1 VDETWGRSE
10 IAPFGMELPTHFYS
24 PGRAGCRTGALRR
37 APPAHDSVDLLD
49 SQLGSVK
56 VEPVEDR
63 GIPVEKEAVGGIDFN
78 KDMAYR
84 YCDDNLLEAMDLV
97 IGIEFD
103 GAILVRTDR

>member
-1 VDETWGRSE
+1 LPHGCLTPG
-10 IAPFGMELPTHFYS
+10 AP
-24 PGRAGCRTGALRR
+24 RAHDR
-37 APPAHDSVDLLD
+37 DSVDLLD

-63 GIPVEKEAVGGIDFN
+63 GFPVEKEAVGGIDFN

-84 YCDDNLLEAMDLV
+84 YCDDNLLEAMGLV